1 MIVWF
6 EGHNINIIHKRK
18 LFYVL
23 YLCLLRQKKKGS
35 YSFGNFYFEYEPFY
49 IGKGVNKNMDYNY
62 RLF

>member
-18 LFYVL
+18 LFY
-23 YLCLLRQKKKGS
+23 RRKKKGS
-35 YSFGNFYFEYEPFY
+35 YSFENFHFEYETFY
-49 IGKGVNKNMDYNY
+49 IGKGVNENMDYNY